1 MTYHSEFVLNEFQLI
16 VFRVFGEHITRI
28 DKLNA
33 DASDR
38 NLFRIFTDNR
48 SVIGVKNKHIKENLA
63 FINFSE
69 AFIKAGLKVPEVY
82 SVSED
87 GKIYI
92 EEDLGDTTL
101 FNFSK
106 TAARDECMSYYM
118 KALSDLLDFQLR
130 GINVV
135 DLNYC
140 YQTESFS
147 NELIYS
153 DFQKFQEYYITKIKK
168 SEIDETLFNDVNK
181 ILCSINSITDNNFFL
196 YRDFQTR
203 NIMINNGEL
212 YYIDYQSGR
221 RGPLHYDAASF
232 LYSGSID
239 LSDDERSILLSYY
252 IDAVSSRTGA
262 DKGKF
267 IFEFYYFVLMRL
279 IQILGSYGYTYEKK
293 KDESVLKKIP
303 KAISN
308 IRSLRSKTSD
318 PVMLKFIDYL
328 TG

>member
-1 MTYHSEFVLNEFQLI
+1 MTYHSEFVLNEFQSM
-16 VFRVFGEHITRI
+16 VFSVFGEHITRI

-38 NLFRIFTDNR
+38 KLFRIFTDNR

-118 KALSDLLDFQLR
+118 KALSDLLNFQLH

-153 DFQKFQEYYITKIKK
+153 DFQKFQEFYITKIKK
-168 SEIDETLFNDVNK
+168 SETDETLFNDVNK
-181 ILCSINSITDNNFFL
+181 ILCSINSNTDNNFFL

-239 LSDDERSILLSYY
+239 LSEDERSFLLNYY
-252 IDAVSSRTGA
+252 IDAVNNRTGA

-267 IFEFYYFVLMRL
+267 IFEFYYFVMMRL
-279 IQILGSYGYTYEKK
+279 IQVLGSYGYTYEKK
-293 KDESVLKKIP
+293 KDESVLQKIP

-308 IRSLRSKTSD
+308 IRSLRTKTSD

-328 TG
+328 TK